1 MAMTRKARRIRMIAF
16 GAVLLGAATLMM
28 GYAFQNS
35 IAFFFSP
42 TELIAEEHRPDRLLR
57 LGGLVADG
65 SVVRGT
71 SEEVRFD
78 VTDGNATVTVR
89 YTGVL
94 PDLFRE
100 GQGVVT
106 EGYYRGDGFE
116 AVEVLA
122 KHDENYVPKEV
133 ADALKKQ
140 GHWQGTGDG
149 SGDGAETLAGG
160 GS

>member
-16 GAVLLGAATLMM
+16 GATLLAAATLVM
-28 GYAFQNS
+28 GYAFQTS

-42 TELIAEEHRPDRLLR
+42 TELMAEERRPDRLLR

-65 SVVRGT
+65 SVVRGA

-89 YTGVL
+89 YAGLL

-106 EGYYRGDGFE
+106 EGYWRDGGFE

-122 KHDENYVPKEV
+122 KHDENYMPKEV
-133 ADALKKQ
+133 ADSLKEQ
-140 GHWQGTGDG
+140 GHWQEGQGAPTLTG
-149 SGDGAETLAGG
+149 SG
-160 GS
+160 S

>member
-1 MAMTRKARRIRMIAF
+1 MATTRKARRIRMIAF
-16 GAVLLGAATLMM
+16 GGVLLAAATLMM
-28 GYAFQNS
+28 GYAFQTS

-42 TELIAEEHRPDRLLR
+42 TELMAEERRPDRLLR
-57 LGGLVADG
+57 LGGLVAEG
-65 SVVRGT
+65 SVERGT
-71 SEEVRFD
+71 SREVRFA
-78 VTDGNATVTVR
+78 VTDGNATVPVS

-106 EGYYRGDGFE
+106 EGYYRDGGFE

-133 ADALKKQ
+133 ADALKEQ
-140 GHWQGTGDG
+140 GHWQETEEKA
-149 SGDGAETLAGG
+149 GAFTGG